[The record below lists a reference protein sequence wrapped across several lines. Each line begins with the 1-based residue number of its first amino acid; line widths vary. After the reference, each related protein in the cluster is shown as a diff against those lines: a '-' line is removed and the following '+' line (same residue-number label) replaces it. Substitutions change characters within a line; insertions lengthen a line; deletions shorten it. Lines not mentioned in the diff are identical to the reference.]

1 MAADMPTRLTWTT
14 QPAHELARN
23 ATLRNDWNQLNAS
36 TTRQVFMG
44 AEAIGCALKHFGTGQ
59 ERLFVG
65 TAQGQIVCMAVL
77 TRIDPLRW
85 STFQPSQ
92 IPLGA
97 FLIAP
102 HVGLDT
108 ASAALLRALPAT
120 TLVLSITQLD
130 PLYVPRP
137 ADTAT
142 LRLDDYIET
151 GWIELTGTFEEYWAA
166 RGKNLRQNMRKQLNK
181 LATEGTAVEF
191 RTISEASD
199 MAAAVA
205 RYGEVESAGW
215 KAESGTAIHP
225 DNEQGRFYTELLT
238 TEAARRRALVHEYW
252 LDGGLAASNLCLVHD
267 KTLVVLKT
275 TYDEKYTQLSPA
287 FLLRLA
293 QTQSAYET
301 GDVDR
306 IEFYGRKR
314 DWHTRWTEKFRTL
327 YHASSYRG
335 SWIRKITES
344 RRQAAT

>member
-1 MAADMPTRLTWTT
+1 MAADMPDRLTWTHH
-14 QPAHELARN
+14 PAHELASN
-23 ATLRNDWNQLNAS
+23 AKLREDWNQLNAS
-36 TTRQVFMG
+36 TTRQVFMD
-44 AEAIGCALKHFGTGQ
+44 AEAIGCALKHFGTGK

-77 TRIDPLRW
+77 SRIDALRW

-108 ASAALLRALPAT
+108 ASAALLRALPTT

-166 RGKNLRQNMRKQLNK
+166 RSSSLRKNMRNQRNRLVS
-181 LATEGTAVEF
+181 EGTSVAL
-191 RTISEASD
+191 RTSVKAAD
-199 MAAAVA
+199 MPAAVA
-205 RYGEVESAGW
+205 RYGKLESAGW
-215 KAESGTAIHP
+215 KAESGTAVHP
-225 DNEQGRFYTELLT
+225 DNEQGRFYSELLSA
-238 TEAARRRALVHEYW
+238 EAARGSALVHEYW
-252 LDGGLAASNLCLVHD
+252 LDGGLAAANLCLLRD

-293 QTQSAYET
+293 QIQSAYET
-301 GDVDR
+301 GEIER

-314 DWHTRWTEKFRTL
+314 DWHTRWTEAFRTI
-327 YHASSYRG
+327 YHATAYRHG
-335 SWIRKITES
+335 FIKRVSERNRNTQE
-344 RRQAAT
+344 

>member
-1 MAADMPTRLTWTT
+1 MAADIPTRLTWTSH
-14 QPAHELARN
+14 PAHELASN
-23 ATLRNDWNQLNAS
+23 AKLREDWNQLNAS
-36 TTRQVFMG
+36 TTRQVFMD
-44 AEAIGCALKHFGTGQ
+44 AEAISCALKHFGTGQ

-65 TAQGQIVCMAVL
+65 TAQGQVVCMAVL
-77 TRIDPLRW
+77 SRIDALRW

-166 RGKNLRQNMRKQLNK
+166 RRKNLRQNMRKQLNK
-181 LATEGTAVEF
+181 LAAEGTVVEF

-199 MAAAVA
+199 MPAAVA

-225 DNEQGRFYTELLT
+225 DNDQGRFYTELLT
-238 TEAARRRALVHEYW
+238 TEAARGRASVHEYW
-252 LDGGLAASNLCLVHD
+252 LDGGLAASNLCLIHD

-301 GDVDR
+301 GEIER

-314 DWHTRWTEKFRTL
+314 DWHTRWTETFRTI
-327 YHASSYRG
+327 YHATGYRH
-335 SWIRKITES
+335 SFIKRVAERNRETQE
-344 RRQAAT
+344 

>member
-1 MAADMPTRLTWTT
+1 MAADMPDRLTWTHHS
-14 QPAHELARN
+14 AKELTSN
-23 ATLRNDWNQLNAS
+23 ATLRDDWNQLNAT
-36 TTRQVFMG
+36 TTRQVFMD
-44 AEAIGCALKHFGTGQ
+44 AEAIGCALKHFGTGK

-65 TAQGQIVCMAVL
+65 TAQGQVVCMAVL
-77 TRIDPLRW
+77 SRIDALRW

-120 TLVLSITQLD
+120 ALLLSITQLD
-130 PLYVPRP
+130 SLYVPRP

-151 GWIELTGTFEEYWAA
+151 GWIELTGTFEEYWAG

-181 LATEGTAVEF
+181 LAAEGTAVEF

-225 DNEQGRFYTELLT
+225 DNEQGRFYAELLT
-238 TEAARRRALVHEYW
+238 IEAAHGSALVHEYW

-314 DWHTRWTEKFRTL
+314 DWHTRWTEKFRTV
-327 YHASSYRG
+327 YHASAYRG
-335 SWIRKITES
+335 SLIRKITES
-344 RRQAAT
+344 RRQAPT

>member
-1 MAADMPTRLTWTT
+1 MATDFSNRLTWTHH
-14 QPAHELARN
+14 PAHELASN
-23 ATLRNDWNQLNAS
+23 ATLRECWNQLNAT
-36 TTRQVFMG
+36 TTRQVFMD
-44 AEAIGCALKHFGTGQ
+44 AEAISCALKHFGNGQ
-59 ERLFVG
+59 ERLFIG
-65 TAQGQIVCMAVL
+65 TSQGQIVCTAVL
-77 TRIDPLRW
+77 SRIDALRW

-102 HVGLDT
+102 NVDLDT
-108 ASAALLRALPAT
+108 ASAALVRALPAT

-130 PLYVPRP
+130 PLYVPRL

-151 GWIELTGTFEEYWAA
+151 GWIEFTGTFEEYWAA

-181 LATEGTAVEF
+181 LAAEGTVVEF
-191 RTISEASD
+191 RTISDAGD

-205 RYGEVESAGW
+205 RYGEVESTGW

-225 DNEQGRFYTELLT
+225 DNEQGRFYAELLT
-238 TEAARRRALVHEYW
+238 TEAVHGRALVHEYW
-252 LDGGLAASNLCLVHD
+252 LNGSLAASNLCLLHD
-267 KTLVVLKT
+267 RTLVVLKT

-293 QTQSAYET
+293 QTQLAYEK
-301 GDVDR
+301 GDIDR

-314 DWHTRWTEKFRTL
+314 DWHTRWTEAFRTI
-327 YHASSYRG
+327 YHATAYRHAF
-335 SWIRKITES
+335 IKRVAECKREA
-344 RRQAAT
+344 QE